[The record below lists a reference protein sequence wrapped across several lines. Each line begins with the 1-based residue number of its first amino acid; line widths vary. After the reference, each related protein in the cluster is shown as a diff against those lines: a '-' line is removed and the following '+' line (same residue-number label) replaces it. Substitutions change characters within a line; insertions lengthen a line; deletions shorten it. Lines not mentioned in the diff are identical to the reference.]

1 MLIRLV
7 LTSIQVQRQQMASS
21 DGNQK
26 DHAKEGDAIKKLF
39 VILRRRLITDLS
51 VFMHSYYKDDV
62 FLGELEVY
70 LRTK

>member
-1 MLIRLV
+1 
-7 LTSIQVQRQQMASS
+7 MASS

-26 DHAKEGDAIKKLF
+26 DHAKEGDAIEKLF

-51 VFMHSYYKDDV
+51 VFMHSYYKDNV